1 MCSFSQGEFEN
12 FLRHIAAFHSD
23 HQLGADVLLKLLAL
37 DQLLRTNEQDEG
49 TLGRTEHTVD
59 LVDTDVAVLGGLLG
73 GEGQLEVN
81 GNSFDLIVFHGFDSF
96 HQSKNVDGLNR
107 FFRGLSKNIRTLEK
121 WILESLA
128 YKGFARG

>member
-12 FLRHIAAFHSD
+12 FLRHIAAFRSD

-49 TLGRTEHTVD
+49 ALGSAEHTVD

-121 WILESLA
+121 WLLESLV